1 MNCWPFTRSFEEA
14 ELYKKHLD
22 EAIAKA
28 DNGWNPR
35 FALMRHACVYDNEV
49 DRENAMNSIRRLLS
63 QFENLYRNLGDVKNG
78 FPASIPLEQLE
89 GREQY
94 DPAMLEVNLMFGS
107 PERVIEKLKKY
118 EALGVNEFIYYASM
132 GLDHASQQKSLRMF
146 VNEVMPE
153 FK

>member
-1 MNCWPFTRSFEEA
+1 
-14 ELYKKHLD
+14 
-22 EAIAKA
+22 
-28 DNGWNPR
+28 
-35 FALMRHACVYDNEV
+35 
-49 DRENAMNSIRRLLS
+49 MNSIRRLLS